1 MNLVNL
7 QDVSLAYGPLVL
19 LDNVSLGVEEGD
31 RIGVV
36 GRNGGGKS
44 TLVSVIAGLTE
55 PDSGRVIHGRGLRVG
70 YLHQRDTYPDC
81 TVGEFVLGELAEHEW
96 AGDARVR
103 DILRGL
109 LSGWDLGGAMANLS
123 GGERRRATL
132 ARLLID
138 THDVIIL
145 DEPTNHLD
153 IEAIAWLARH
163 MRQRREALVVVTH
176 DRWFLDTVTTSTWE
190 VVDGRVEQY
199 EGGYAAYVL
208 TKAER
213 ERRAAMA
220 EERRQNLMRKEL
232 AWLSRGARARSTKA
246 KFRVDAAN
254 ALIANEPPPRD
265 TVELVRF
272 ASSRLG
278 KTVIDTKDMTLTA
291 GDETLIDRLTWQLG
305 PGDRIGLV
313 GVNGS
318 GKTSLLRALAGER
331 ALDGGSIRHGKT
343 VKLAHLSQALDELEP
358 GRRPLEAVEEVR
370 KYVTIGK
377 KEFSASQMLERF
389 GFRGERQ
396 WTPIGDLSGGE
407 RRRLQLLRLLMD
419 EPNVIL
425 LDEPTN
431 DLDIETLTELEDLL
445 DGWPGSLVLVSHDR
459 YFLERVT
466 DRVMA
471 LMGDGKL
478 VFLPGGV
485 DEYLARREATA
496 DAGEVPGL
504 ATAGEKQDAAAS
516 APASGLSAAE
526 RRAVQKEM
534 QRIERRIDRIG
545 TREAELHDLM
555 AQAADDYTR
564 LAELDAE
571 LKKLGAEKD
580 ELEESWLL
588 EAEKLGE

>member
-1 MNLVNL
+1 M
-7 QDVSLAYGPLVL
+7 D
-19 LDNVSLGVEEGD
+19 EGD

-44 TLVSVIAGLTE
+44 TLVSVIAALTA

-70 YLHQRDTYPDC
+70 YLHQRDSYPDC
-81 TVGEFVLGELAEHEW
+81 TVGEYVLGDLAEHEW
-96 AGDARVR
+96 AGNPRARDV
-103 DILRGL
+103 LRGL
-109 LSGWDLGGAMANLS
+109 LSGWDLRGAMANLS

-132 ARLLID
+132 ARLLIE
-138 THDVIIL
+138 THDLIIL

-153 IEAIAWLARH
+153 IEGIAWLAGH
-163 MRQRREALVVVTH
+163 MKQRREALVVVTH
-176 DRWFLDTVTTSTWE
+176 DRWFLDAVTTRTWE
-190 VVDGRVEQY
+190 VVGGRVEQY

-208 TKAER
+208 AKAER
-213 ERRAAMA
+213 ERLAAAA

-246 KFRVDAAN
+246 KFRVDAAK
-254 ALIANEPPPRD
+254 ALIADEPPARD

-278 KTVIDTKDMTLTA
+278 KTVIDTLDMTLTA
-291 GDETLIDRLTWQLG
+291 GDEPLLDRLTWQLG

-318 GKTSLLRALAGER
+318 GKTTLLRALAGER
-331 ALDGGSIRHGKT
+331 APDGGSVRHGKT
-343 VKLAHLSQALDELEP
+343 VKLAHLSQALIEL
-358 GRRPLEAVEEVR
+358 GADRRPLEAVEEIR

-466 DRVMA
+466 DRVLA
-471 LMGDGKL
+471 LMGDRKL
-478 VFLPGGV
+478 AFLPGGI
-485 DEYLARREATA
+485 DEYLARREAAA
-496 DAGEVPGL
+496 DGGEVPVHGP
-504 ATAGEKQDAAAS
+504 AGERRLGEGAAAS
-516 APASGLSAAE
+516 VPAPGLSAAE
-526 RRAVQKEM
+526 RRAAQKEL
-534 QRIERRIDRIG
+534 QRIERRIDRISA
-545 TREAELHDLM
+545 REAELHDLM
-555 AQAADDYTR
+555 ARAADDYAR

-571 LKKLGAEKD
+571 LKKLEAEKG
-580 ELEESWLL
+580 ELEEAWLM
-588 EAEKLGE
+588 EAEKLTDT